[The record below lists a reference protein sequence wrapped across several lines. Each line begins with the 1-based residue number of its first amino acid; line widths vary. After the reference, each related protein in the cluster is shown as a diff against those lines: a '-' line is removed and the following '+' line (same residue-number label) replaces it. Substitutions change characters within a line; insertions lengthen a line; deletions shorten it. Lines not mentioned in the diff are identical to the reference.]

1 MSLGFLFGSLRDLM
15 VQKVEQIIREEYI
28 LVVIVVGNEFVVIDS
43 LGIVIGVIIVV
54 VVDRNMK
61 VVFFLGK
68 GLGLNIYDI
77 KFDIVVLG
85 VKILSVK
92 VGMRNEFIVMSG
104 IFMVIFYVSGVVVL
118 ILQKYGDFIFEMI
131 KFIFEKMV
139 YLFDG
144 IDVLLMWLGVG
155 VVDVYVVVKVEL
167 SESGGFIDFFRR
179 LFG

>member
-1 MSLGFLFGSLRDLM
+1 M
-15 VQKVEQIIREEYI
+15 
-28 LVVIVVGNEFVVIDS
+28 VVIVVGNEFVVIDS

-118 ILQKYGDFIFEMI
+118 IL
-131 KFIFEKMV
+131 
-139 YLFDG
+139 
-144 IDVLLMWLGVG
+144 
-155 VVDVYVVVKVEL
+155 
-167 SESGGFIDFFRR
+167 
-179 LFG
+179 